1 MRILVIICLILY
13 ILPIRG
19 DAQERTIRLVVP
31 EVLEATGFPRY
42 FLPRFSLKTAIRIEW
57 VGENDWPDL
66 VLNADENGAAVFQG
80 PNALWHLQIVKDTS
94 EVQRFVAWLGSDVG
108 TRTIIGFQPDGV
120 ALFVLPPAEDPEV
133 IVKKITGD
141 AVLGEK
147 LSMANCGRCHV
158 INETNRMKAIGSTP
172 SFALLRT
179 FDDWNSRF
187 QSFYVLKPHPAFTQ
201 IKGVTDPFDP
211 ARPSPIFPLKITS
224 ADIDAIL
231 AYVATITPADL
242 GAPLQSQ

>member
-1 MRILVIICLILY
+1 LRILVIISLILY

-31 EVLEATGFPRY
+31 DVLEVTGFPRY

-80 PNALWHLQIVKDTS
+80 PNALWHLQIVEDTPD
-94 EVQRFVAWLGSDVG
+94 VQRFAAWLASDVG
-108 TRTIIGFQPDGV
+108 TRTITGFQPGGV
-120 ALFVLPPAEDPEV
+120 AMFARPLTEEPELV
-133 IVKKITGD
+133 VNEVKGD

-179 FDDWNSRF
+179 FGDWKSRF

-201 IKGVTDPFDP
+201 IKDVTAPFDP
-211 ARPSPIFPLKITS
+211 ARPSPIVPLAITS
-224 ADIDAIL
+224 DDIDAIL
-231 AYVATITPADL
+231 AYVATIAPADL

>member
-133 IVKKITGD
+133 IVKEKNLVRVSDVGELQALVKEIVGAKAVVQADRKRVVRIPVLDSAVVDCLNTPD
-141 AVLGEK
+141 AYRELVRR
-147 LSMANCGRCHV
+147 SDQQH
-158 INETNRMKAIGSTP
+158 
-172 SFALLRT
+172 
-179 FDDWNSRF
+179 
-187 QSFYVLKPHPAFTQ
+187 Q
-201 IKGVTDPFDP
+201 
-211 ARPSPIFPLKITS
+211 
-224 ADIDAIL
+224 
-231 AYVATITPADL
+231 
-242 GAPLQSQ
+242 